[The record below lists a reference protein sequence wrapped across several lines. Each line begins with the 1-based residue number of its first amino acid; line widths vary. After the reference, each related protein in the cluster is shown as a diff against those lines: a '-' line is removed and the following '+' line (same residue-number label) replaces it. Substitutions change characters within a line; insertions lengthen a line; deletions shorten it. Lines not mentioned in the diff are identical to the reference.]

1 MSTKNVE
8 NFYLKVKQD
17 VELKEKLEQIKKKL
31 ETNKKEVSLDELEQK
46 IILLACEYDFD
57 FTKKELDSYLEKVKS
72 QMSEEELLNISAG
85 ISKKIAVL
93 GLSGALLASLGTG
106 VALNVG
112 LNRFENF
119 QEQKDKDSEHK
130 KELKEKRDKILKDRK
145 DQEKNIKH
153 KKENSTLL
161 FKASAK

>member
-72 QMSEEELLNISAG
+72 QRA
-85 ISKKIAVL
+85 KK
-93 GLSGALLASLGTG
+93 
-106 VALNVG
+106 
-112 LNRFENF
+112 NF
-119 QEQKDKDSEHK
+119 
-130 KELKEKRDKILKDRK
+130 
-145 DQEKNIKH
+145 
-153 KKENSTLL
+153 
-161 FKASAK
+161 